1 MTATGDVVLI
11 WAQDRAGGIGRDGVI
26 PWHIPE
32 DMAHF
37 RAATRGK
44 PVIMGRLTW
53 ESLPPR
59 FRPLPGRRNIVV
71 TRDPA
76 WSDAGAEV
84 AHGVPE
90 ALALAGDGDVCVMG
104 GGQIYAQAMPHAT
117 QLLVTEVDLET
128 GADAFAPPIGSE
140 WTAVDVGERQ
150 ESGDGIGFR
159 FVRYTR
165 T

>member
-1 MTATGDVVLI
+1 MTGTRETLLI
-11 WAQDRAGGIGRDGVI
+11 WAQARNGGIGRDGAI
-26 PWHIPE
+26 PWHLPE

-71 TRDPA
+71 TRDHG
-76 WSDAGAEV
+76 WSADGAEV
-84 AHGVPE
+84 AHSVPD
-90 ALALAGDGDVCVMG
+90 ARALAGAGDVCVIG
-104 GGQIYAQAMPHAT
+104 GGQIYEQAMPHAT
-117 QLLVTEVDLET
+117 QLLVTEVDLDVD
-128 GADAFAPPIGSE
+128 ADAFAPRIGPE
-140 WTAVDVGERQ
+140 WTAVDVGALRK
-150 ESGDGIGFR
+150 SADGTGYR
-159 FVRYTR
+159 FLRYAR

>member
-1 MTATGDVVLI
+1 MTETGDIVLI
-11 WAQDRAGGIGRDGVI
+11 WAQDRDGGIGRDGAI
-26 PWHIPE
+26 PWRIPE

-37 RAATRGK
+37 RAATTGR

-90 ALALAGDGDVCVMG
+90 
-104 GGQIYAQAMPHAT
+104 
-117 QLLVTEVDLET
+117 
-128 GADAFAPPIGSE
+128 
-140 WTAVDVGERQ
+140 
-150 ESGDGIGFR
+150 
-159 FVRYTR
+159 
-165 T
+165 

>member
-1 MTATGDVVLI
+1 MTETGDIVLI
-11 WAQDRAGGIGRDGVI
+11 WAQDRDGGIGRDGAI
-26 PWHIPE
+26 PWRIPE

-37 RAATRGK
+37 RAATTGK

-90 ALALAGDGDVCVMG
+90 ALSLAGGGDVCVIG

-117 QLLVTEVDLET
+117 RLLVTEVDLEV
-128 GADAFAPPIGSE
+128 GADAFAPRIGPG
-140 WTAVDVGERQ
+140 WTAVDVGARQ

-159 FVRYTR
+159 FVRYAR